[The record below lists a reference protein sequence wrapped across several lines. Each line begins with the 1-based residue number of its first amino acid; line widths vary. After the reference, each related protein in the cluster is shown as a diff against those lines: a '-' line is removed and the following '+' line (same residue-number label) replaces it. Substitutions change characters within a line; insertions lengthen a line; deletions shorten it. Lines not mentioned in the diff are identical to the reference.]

1 MKGAVHLFLR
11 QLNSSLR
18 QFLDYS
24 VFLQTVLQDERQSQ
38 ALTLKVSTDC
48 WLILWWTLVW

>member
-1 MKGAVHLFLR
+1 MKGAVHLFLC